1 MRLASLHA
9 LAFLL
14 GMMRSMRAAIL
25 GGTFVAWRRT
35 FEEKYRSGEGIA

>member
-1 MRLASLHA
+1 MRLASLHN

-14 GMMRSMRAAIL
+14 GMMRSMRAAIV

-35 FEEKYRSGEGIA
+35 FEEAFTSGEGTA